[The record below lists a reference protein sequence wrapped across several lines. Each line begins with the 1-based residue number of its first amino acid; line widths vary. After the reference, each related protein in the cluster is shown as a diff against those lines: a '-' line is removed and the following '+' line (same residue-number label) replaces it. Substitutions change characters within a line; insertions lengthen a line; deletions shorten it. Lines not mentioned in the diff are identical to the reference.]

1 MSNPFFHSKAMNLK
15 DHCLIPINKDVVI
28 DHFIQ
33 SLTQYVLL
41 YIASRLRHILG
52 IECMVDRNYVL
63 LDDRPFI

>member
-1 MSNPFFHSKAMNLK
+1 MNLK

-41 YIASRLRHILG
+41 YIPSRLRHILG
-52 IECMVDRNYVL
+52 IECMVDRNYVA
-63 LDDRPFI
+63 